1 MDGGIRAVGKQIS
14 GVVSAIFIGP
24 STGDTDDVQSTDY
37 TVFADSGWAE
47 IEVISSGANFAFVT
61 APGLINSSKIDSN
74 TTYLQGAKIICDHIT
89 GFKLSSD
96 STGHMVIARKKVLY

>member
-1 MDGGIRAVGKQIS
+1 MDGGDRAGYKQMS
-14 GVVSAIFIGP
+14 GVVDAIFVGP

-37 TVFADSGWAE
+37 TVFADTGWAE

-61 APGLINSSKIDSN
+61 APGLVNSSKITSA
-74 TTYLQGAKIICDHIT
+74 TTYLKGAKIVCNQIT

-96 STGHMVIARKKVLY
+96 STGHAVIARKKVLF